1 MGSLLVVCPLVLF
14 LSSTDARAGSG
25 LEAVNL
31 ALNKP
36 YEISPP
42 PNYKL
47 CTDVGDRFQLTDGEA
62 SGANWRRESTVGWR
76 HAATPPTVR
85 IDLGEVRA
93 IDEVRIHT
101 VGGGHA
107 GVYFPE
113 QILVLVSDDGKI
125 YHVVRAWDRPGD
137 DDGNQRSVHAI
148 PRVFKITD
156 LRTRGRY
163 VQVTLMPNR
172 RYAFLDEVEVIGGG
186 HAAKEVSFD
195 RLNRFGRD
203 DAAIISAA
211 MRRSERVLTDI
222 VQLAKAAQNPDISD
236 KKGKPCPFAADVK
249 ALARD
254 ADEAPQFVPSVWDG
268 FASKL
273 QSLRGRWLD
282 WRFDRRLWWH
292 EANAMSQ
299 VRPGDVFHAP
309 ESSAEVHVDLWQG
322 EYESAAVNLVNAS
335 PDDVT
340 LRVAV
345 SPLRSPGGA
354 DLPWEKTITLRR
366 AVFVESRRDGVVG
379 DALARIVDG
388 RLPITA
394 GSAGQLWLTV
404 HNPDL
409 RAGEYHFVIRAARE
423 SSVGTTDACMVPA
436 RITVHPRRLPERVA
450 LKTYNWAYLSLLQMP
465 AKDMAQVVDDL
476 EAHYLDV
483 YVVPAG
489 DRPKTAIS
497 ANGSLKVDF
506 RRHDAAL
513 GEFPGAAEYLF
524 FWAYAPDRLGDHA
537 RWGGWM
543 SPDYKARMKEYLSTW
558 VGHLRELGIGYD
570 RFAMYPFDE
579 RLDESV
585 LELARLIKEIDPNIR
600 IFANSAGDG
609 SAAVLARFTPY
620 VDIWCLPGQSPD
632 AEVARGVLRGVG
644 EKDIRRYTAEGDAK
658 SLSPYDY
665 YRLQPWRAWAA
676 GDVGCGFWTY
686 VTRKEAGDCSGWDD
700 FTCARGR
707 WSVVYDGEEA
717 PVDAGGEIFL
727 PSRRWE
733 AWRQGVEDYEY
744 LHTLRERIERCQGR
758 RVPQSIVAES
768 EALLKEVVA
777 EVLAKADNPDV
788 VYQARR
794 RLTEAILR
802 LDKLL
807 RGEDAGRARPECG
820 AASGMTAGKE
830 ED

>member
-1 MGSLLVVCPLVLF
+1 MVE
-14 LSSTDARAGSG
+14 AG
-25 LEAVNL
+25 LEENGVNL
-31 ALNKP
+31 AFGRS

-47 CTDVGDRFQLTDGEA
+47 CTDDDDQTQLTDGQA

-76 HAATPPTVR
+76 HPATPPTVW
-85 IDLGEVRA
+85 IDLGEVRP
-93 IDEVRIHT
+93 IDEIRIHT

-113 QILVLVSDDGKI
+113 QILALVSDDGRT
-125 YHVVRAWDRPGD
+125 YHVVRAWDRPGED
-137 DDGNQRSVHAI
+137 EGDQRSVHAI
-148 PRVFKITD
+148 PRVFKLTD

-163 VQVTLMPNR
+163 VQITLMPNG
-172 RYAFLDEVEVIGGG
+172 RYAFLDELEVIGGG
-186 HAAKEVSFD
+186 HAAKEVTFDPLNSF
-195 RLNRFGRD
+195 GKD
-203 DAAIISAA
+203 DAAAISMA

-222 VQLAKAAQNPDISD
+222 VQLLKAAQYPDEPN
-236 KKGKPCPFAADVK
+236 KRGKPCPFAADIK

-254 ADEAPQFVPSVWDG
+254 ADEAPRFVPSVWDG
-268 FASKL
+268 FAAKL
-273 QSLRGRWLD
+273 RSLRGRWLE
-282 WRFDRRLWWH
+282 WRFGRRLWWQ
-292 EANAMSQ
+292 EANPMAQ
-299 VRPGDVFHAP
+299 ARPGDVFHAP
-309 ESSAEVHVDLWQG
+309 ASQAEVHVEPWQG

-335 PDDVT
+335 SDDVT
-340 LRVAV
+340 LRLAV

-366 AVFVESRRDGVVG
+366 AVYVESRRVGVVG

-388 RLPITA
+388 RLPLTA

-404 HNPDL
+404 HSPDL
-409 RAGEYHFVIRAARE
+409 RAGEYRFVIRVARE
-423 SSVGTTDACMVPA
+423 SNDGTTDACMIPG
-436 RITVHPRRLPERVA
+436 RITVHPRRFPEEVA
-450 LKTYNWAYLSLLQMP
+450 LKTYNWAYLSLLHFP
-465 AKDMAQVVDDL
+465 ANSMAQIVEDL
-476 EAHYLDV
+476 EAHYLNV

-489 DRPKTAIS
+489 DRPKTAI
-497 ANGSLKVDF
+497 AADGSLKVDF

-513 GEFPGAAEYLF
+513 REFPGATEYLF

-537 RWGGWM
+537 WWGDWM
-543 SPDYKARMKEYLSTW
+543 GPEYKVRMKEYLLTW
-558 VGHLRELGIGYD
+558 VGHLRDLGIGYD

-600 IFANSAGDG
+600 VFANSTGNG
-609 SAAVLARFTPY
+609 SAGALARFTPY
-620 VDIWCLPGQSPD
+620 VDIWCLPD
-632 AEVARGVLRGVG
+632 ASGEADAARAVLRRAG
-644 EKDIRRYTAEGDAK
+644 EEDVRRYAAEGDAK
-658 SLSPYDY
+658 SLSPYEY

-686 VTRKEAGDCSGWDD
+686 VTRKEAGDCNGWDD

-707 WSVVYDGEEA
+707 WSVVYDGEDA
-717 PVDAGGEIFL
+717 PIDAGGEVYV

-744 LHTLRERIERCQGR
+744 LHTLRQRIEQCRGR
-758 RVPQSIVAES
+758 RVAASVVAES
-768 EALLKEVVA
+768 AAVLKEVVA

-788 VYQARR
+788 VYKARR
-794 RLTEAILR
+794 RLTKAILR

-807 RGEDAGRARPECG
+807 SGEDAALQARPEGG
-820 AASGMTAGKE
+820 AESAVSAGKK